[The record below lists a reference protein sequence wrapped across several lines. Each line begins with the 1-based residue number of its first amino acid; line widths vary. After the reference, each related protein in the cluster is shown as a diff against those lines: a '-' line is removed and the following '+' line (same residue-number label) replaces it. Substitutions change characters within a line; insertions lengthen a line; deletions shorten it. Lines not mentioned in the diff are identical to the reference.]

1 MALWFLDG
9 FDHSA
14 NSLATHLSKYTS
26 SGGTSGAIVASPTR
40 TGGGALQLNGLGAS
54 LSMSKYGFVIPAHG
68 PVFLGFAFRR
78 SGGTAGNFAGII
90 EGGVQVHVYIGVN
103 AAGKLTVMRG
113 SDLAL
118 LGTGTTPI
126 FADTWYYLELRAVID
141 PTVGALE
148 LRVDGAVDI
157 TLANANTQAGATGK
171 IDGFSLLGA
180 TVDPASTSWY
190 VDDLYFGDGTGPA
203 PQNYFLGPIK
213 IETLLP
219 QTDGVAPGSN
229 AGLTPSTGVDHGAL
243 VDENPANATDYN
255 SSGTIGAK
263 DTYNYPSL
271 TLPGAILGL
280 QTNLYVQKSDT
291 AARQVCAVVRNGPAG
306 PDFDGAAVSPLT
318 TFKYFSEVR
327 ALNPATAAAWTATD
341 IAAVQAGMKVT
352 A

>member
-1 MALWFLDG
+1 MARCF
-9 FDHSA
+9 S
-14 NSLATHLSKYTS
+14 
-26 SGGTSGAIVASPTR
+26 
-40 TGGGALQLNGLGAS
+40 
-54 LSMSKYGFVIPAHG
+54 
-68 PVFLGFAFRR
+68 GFAFRR

-90 EGGVQVHVYIGVN
+90 EGGVQVHVYLGVN

-171 IDGFSLLGA
+171 IDGFLLPGV

-190 VDDLYFGDGTGPA
+190 VDDLYLADGTGPA

-263 DTYNYPSL
+263 DT
-271 TLPGAILGL
+271 
-280 QTNLYVQKSDT
+280 VQLSVAH
-291 AARQVCAVVRNGPAG
+291 AARRDPRRANRSLRAEIRHG
-306 PDFDGAAVSPLT
+306 GAAGLRRGAERPGGPGLRRRRRRSADDV
-318 TFKYFSEVR
+318 
-327 ALNPATAAAWTATD
+327 
-341 IAAVQAGMKVT
+341 
-352 A
+352 